1 MPDKTVFVV
10 DDDAAVTQ
18 GLRFMLRTGGYSVDA
33 FPSARSFLEGYD
45 PRRGGCLL
53 LDIRMPRM
61 TGPELQQQLNV
72 RGWRI
77 PVIFITGHGSVS
89 LAIAAMQAGA
99 FDFIEKPLREDA
111 LIESIERALRW
122 NDRAYEERLER
133 ATVQARVAALTPT
146 ARTRGLRAGGHGRAQ
161 QGHRPPT
168 RHQPPY
174 GRVASRRYRREAASG
189 KPGGLDPHGD
199 NHQLQSDY
207 LIPLRRSLGA
217 DIVPQ
222 PLTARSRPADT
233 ADPKDGRLCRL
244 LTSKRQLNLE
254 SSDVPARRRKLAFL
268 SGQACCFA
276 YWRSPHRA

>member
-18 GLRFMLRTGGYSVDA
+18 GLRFMLRTGGYSVDV

-53 LDIRMPRM
+53 LDIRVPRM

-111 LIESIERALRW
+111 LIESIERALCW

-133 ATVQARVAALTPT
+133 AAL
-146 ARTRGLRAGGHGRAQ
+146 
-161 QGHRPPT
+161 
-168 RHQPPY
+168 
-174 GRVASRRYRREAASG
+174 
-189 KPGGLDPHGD
+189 
-199 NHQLQSDY
+199 
-207 LIPLRRSLGA
+207 
-217 DIVPQ
+217 
-222 PLTARSRPADT
+222 
-233 ADPKDGRLCRL
+233 
-244 LTSKRQLNLE
+244 
-254 SSDVPARRRKLAFL
+254 
-268 SGQACCFA
+268 
-276 YWRSPHRA
+276 

>member
-10 DDDAAVTQ
+10 DDDAAVAQ

-133 ATVQARVAALTPT
+133 AALQARVAALTPREREVFELAAT
-146 ARTRGLRAGGHGRAQ
+146 GEPNKVIARRLGISLRPVELH
-161 QGHRPPT
+161 
-168 RHQPPY
+168 
-174 GRVASRRYRREAASG
+174 
-189 KPGGLDPHGD
+189 L
-199 NHQLQSDY
+199 
-207 LIPLRRSLGA
+207 A
-217 DIVPQ
+217 DIVEKLQ
-222 PLTARSRPADT
+222 AGSLADLIRMGIIINSNPT
-233 ADPKDGRLCRL
+233 
-244 LTSKRQLNLE
+244 T
-254 SSDVPARRRKLAFL
+254 
-268 SGQACCFA
+268 
-276 YWRSPHRA
+276 